1 MQNSIGHAKTKLR
14 ISTFIRMLMTL
25 LRSTVIA
32 TSLVLGTISTL
43 QAASLSMPT
52 PQKQVAGYY
61 QYQAGNVQIT
71 ALLDGTNFMSPTLF
85 KDIPQQQVHD
95 ILKKYYADQEKGVQT
110 SVNAFLVN
118 TGKSLVLVD
127 SGAASCFGAHL
138 GSVLTNLK
146 AAGYQP
152 EQVDTILLTHLH
164 PDHVCGISKNGT
176 ANFPN
181 AIVYASQ
188 DEANY
193 WLDAKQASKVPEAK
207 RAGYLGTVEKI
218 KAALAPY
225 QAKQRFKTYKLGDE
239 IQDFKVISTAGHT
252 PGHFS
257 YAFKTDSETV
267 VFIGDI
273 VHSHT
278 VQFDRPKT
286 AIEYDINPQ
295 QAVQTRL
302 KQFADFAKNGQTI
315 AAPHLPFPGIG
326 HVYSADGK
334 SYQWIP
340 VHFKD

>member
-1 MQNSIGHAKTKLR
+1 MNKILISAL
-14 ISTFIRMLMTL
+14 ISTSFL
-25 LRSTVIA
+25 
-32 TSLVLGTISTL
+32 SLTTF
-43 QAASLSMPT
+43 AASPPKTSIQA
-52 PQKQVAGYY
+52 QKQVEGYY

-95 ILKKYYADQEKGVQT
+95 ILKKYYADQEKGIQT

-127 SGAASCFGAHL
+127 SGAASCLGNNL

-164 PDHVCGISKNGT
+164 PDHVCGISKNGI

-181 AIVYASQ
+181 ASVYASQ

-239 IQDFKVISTAGHT
+239 IQGFKVISTAGHT

-257 YAFKTDSETV
+257 YVLKTDSETV

>member
-1 MQNSIGHAKTKLR
+1 MLKQHITFKFIKTSMANIKSAL
-14 ISTFIRMLMTL
+14 I
-25 LRSTVIA
+25 
-32 TSLVLGTISTL
+32 
-43 QAASLSMPT
+43 SLSIVTTTFSSVFAAT
-52 PQKQVAGYY
+52 PPQTSIQAQKQVAGYY
-61 QYQAGNVQIT
+61 QYQTGDVQIT
-71 ALLDGTNFMSPTLF
+71 ALLDGTNFMSPSLF
-85 KDIPQQQVHD
+85 KDIPQQQVHE

-146 AAGYQP
+146 ASGYQP

-164 PDHVCGISKNGT
+164 PDHVCGISKDGV

-181 AIVYASQ
+181 ATVYVSD
-188 DEANY
+188 DEAKY
-193 WLDAKQASKVPEAK
+193 WLDPKQAAK
-207 RAGYLGTVEKI
+207 LPKDKQANYQGTVEKI
-218 KAALAPY
+218 KQAIAPY
-225 QAKQRFKTYKLGDE
+225 QTKQRFKTYKLGDD
-239 IQDFKVISTAGHT
+239 IHGFKVINTAGHT

-257 YAFKTDSETV
+257 YELKTKDENV

-278 VQFDRPKT
+278 VQFDKPET
-286 AIEYDINPQ
+286 AIEYDIDPKK
-295 QAVQTRL
+295 AVQTRL
-302 KQFADFAKNGQTI
+302 KQFANFAKNGQTI

-326 HVYSADGK
+326 HIYSQDGN

>member
-32 TSLVLGTISTL
+32 TSLVFGTISTL

-239 IQDFKVISTAGHT
+239 IQGFKVISTAGHT

>member
-1 MQNSIGHAKTKLR
+1 MKKILTLAVCAYLPLLTHAETTKTSSA
-14 ISTFIRMLMTL
+14 IE
-25 LRSTVIA
+25 
-32 TSLVLGTISTL
+32 
-43 QAASLSMPT
+43 Q
-52 PQKQVAGYY
+52 QKQVAGFY

-85 KDIPQQQVHD
+85 KDIPQKQVHE

-138 GSVLTNLK
+138 GSVLSNLK
-146 AAGYQP
+146 ASGYKP
-152 EQVDTILLTHLH
+152 EQVDSILLTHLH
-164 PDHVCGISKNGT
+164 PDHVCGISKDGK

-181 AIVYASQ
+181 ATVYVSQ

-193 WLDAKQASKVPEAK
+193 WLDSKQAEKIPQAK

-225 QAKQRFKTYKLGDE
+225 QTKQQFKTFKIGDD
-239 IQDFKVISTAGHT
+239 IQGFKVISTSGHT

-257 YAFKTDSETV
+257 YELKTQNETV

-278 VQFDRPKT
+278 VQFDRPET
-286 AIEYDINPQ
+286 AIEYDIDAK

-302 KQFADFAKNGQTI
+302 KQFANFAKNGQTI

-326 HVYSADGK
+326 HIYSADGK

>member
-1 MQNSIGHAKTKLR
+1 
-14 ISTFIRMLMTL
+14 MLMTL

-43 QAASLSMPT
+43 QAASLSMQT
-52 PQKQVAGYY
+52 SQKQVAGYY

-239 IQDFKVISTAGHT
+239 IQGFKVISTAGHT

-257 YAFKTDSETV
+257 YVLKTDSETV

>member
-1 MQNSIGHAKTKLR
+1 
-14 ISTFIRMLMTL
+14 MTL

-85 KDIPQQQVHD
+85 KDIPQQQVYD

-239 IQDFKVISTAGHT
+239 IQGFKVISTAGHT

>member
-1 MQNSIGHAKTKLR
+1 MIKNTHPFKTYKNPMKTFTPLFLVFAL
-14 ISTFIRMLMTL
+14 STTAHTIQAAE
-25 LRSTVIA
+25 S
-32 TSLVLGTISTL
+32 TISL
-43 QAASLSMPT
+43 
-52 PQKQVAGYY
+52 QKQVAGYY
-61 QYQAGNVQIT
+61 QYQAGDVQIT
-71 ALLDGTNFMSPTLF
+71 ALLDGTNFMSPSLF
-85 KDIPQQQVHD
+85 KDISQQQVQE

-146 AAGYQP
+146 ASGYQP

-164 PDHVCGISKNGT
+164 PDHVCGISKDGI

-181 AIVYASQ
+181 ATVYVSD
-188 DEANY
+188 DEAKY
-193 WLDAKQASKVPEAK
+193 WLDPKQAAK
-207 RAGYLGTVEKI
+207 LPKEKQANYSGTVEKI
-218 KAALAPY
+218 KQAIAPY
-225 QAKQRFKTYKLGDE
+225 QTKQRFKTYKLGDD
-239 IQDFKVISTAGHT
+239 IQGFKVINTAGHT

-257 YAFKTDSETV
+257 YELKTKDENV

-278 VQFDRPKT
+278 VQFDKPET
-286 AIEYDINPQ
+286 AIEYDIDPKK
-295 QAVQTRL
+295 AVETRL

-326 HVYSADGK
+326 HIYSADGK

-340 VHFKD
+340 THFKD